1 MCGKFLVANSCGLLY
16 IELDRG
22 HIEFLSCFCPTTA
35 GYSPLLG
42 FFFFKKMLF
51 HVNKVFCF
59 IDILTRWFISL
70 TIKLLS

>member
-22 HIEFLSCFCPTTA
+22 HIEFLSCFFPTTA

-42 FFFFKKMLF
+42 FFFFFKDAVSCKQGFLF
-51 HVNKVFCF
+51 HRYF
-59 IDILTRWFISL
+59 DSL
-70 TIKLLS
+70 VY